1 MSFAFNA
8 ESPQPN
14 ACSQITHDRNQF
26 SRVTDM
32 QMKRDGVKERS
43 FPRGPP
49 QGIADFHSLACKSS
63 RHLAQVTAT
72 PSPSFPGLP

>member
-14 ACSQITHDRNQF
+14 ACSQITHDRKQF
-26 SRVTDM
+26 SRATYM

-43 FPRGPP
+43 FPRGHPV
-49 QGIADFHSLACKSS
+49 GDC
-63 RHLAQVTAT
+63 
-72 PSPSFPGLP
+72 